1 MARGKYSPT
10 VSAAYM
16 KDPDWF
22 RKYSGETD
30 SMWVPYDPEGFD
42 SYGYDKN
49 DMDRAGNNEFD
60 YLHNDAQDSGLD
72 DNYDF
77 NFKYDDALGQW
88 GFDGVKP
95 VLI

>member
-16 KDPDWF
+16 KDRDWF

-42 SYGYDKN
+42 SYGYN
-49 DMDRAGNNEFD
+49 ENGVDRAGNNEFD

-88 GFDGVKP
+88 GFDGTKP